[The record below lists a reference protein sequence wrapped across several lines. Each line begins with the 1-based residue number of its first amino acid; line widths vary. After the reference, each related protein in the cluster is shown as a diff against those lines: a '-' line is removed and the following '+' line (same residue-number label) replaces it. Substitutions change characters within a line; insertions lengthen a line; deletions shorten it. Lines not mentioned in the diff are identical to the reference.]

1 MQTPRL
7 AKLNHIAWLRWANC
21 PHRRD
26 LFSRRHPHERLPGMD
41 YLYNFRIT
49 FADKTMQVYDGVE
62 PASYKINEGGVLT
75 VWPEGDLATAVVS
88 YSPNAWRSV
97 EIIGLKGGGLPARRL
112 SSPRTLPALTWFRR
126 G

>member
-1 MQTPRL
+1 
-7 AKLNHIAWLRWANC
+7 
-21 PHRRD
+21 
-26 LFSRRHPHERLPGMD
+26 MD

-49 FADKTMQVYDGVE
+49 FADNTMQVYDGVE

-112 SSPRTLPALTWFRR
+112 SPRTLPALTWFRR